1 MCKKEKVKQIKIVDK
16 KGQVK
21 RAKHINAMPYKRQ
34 KYKFNY
40 DVV

>member
-1 MCKKEKVKQIKIVDK
+1 MCKKEKVEQIKIVDK

-34 KYKFNY
+34 KYKFDY

>member
-21 RAKHINAMPYKRQ
+21 RAKHINTVPYKKP

>member
-21 RAKHINAMPYKRQ
+21 RAKHINEVPYKRQ

-40 DVV
+40 DGV

>member
-40 DVV
+40 DGV

>member
-1 MCKKEKVKQIKIVDK
+1 MCKKEKVEQIKIMDK

-40 DVV
+40 DGV

>member
-21 RAKHINAMPYKRQ
+21 RAKHINVMPYKRQ

-40 DVV
+40 DGV

>member
-1 MCKKEKVKQIKIVDK
+1 MCKKEKVEQIKIVDK

-34 KYKFNY
+34 KYKFDY
-40 DVV
+40 DGV